1 MILVIGA
8 TGRTGQHIVDYLIA
22 HGQQVRVLVRPT
34 SNVPQRWS
42 GVERVTGDLDDV
54 ASLRHAMADVD
65 GVLVLSP
72 QDPALDRMEA
82 NAFAAAAA
90 AGVDHVVKMS
100 TTTPAPDSPIP
111 WWRAHWRSEQ
121 ALREAGPAWTI
132 LRPNGISFF
141 LLEHAR
147 PVREDGTFR
156 TAAGDGR
163 MALVDADD
171 VGAVAAVVFDEPARY
186 AGAVLDLT
194 GPEAVSYDD
203 VADILTSVTG
213 RRVTHVDIS
222 PDEGRELLLSYGMRD
237 WEAEGILAN
246 WLMTRD
252 GSGGFDRVTGEVER
266 ITGRRPRDV
275 AEFLANERDAFVRGA
290 AETT

>member
-1 MILVIGA
+1 MILVTGA
-8 TGRTGQHIVDYLIA
+8 TGRTGQHIVDHLLA
-22 HGQQVRVLVRPT
+22 RGQQVRILVRPT
-34 SNVPQRWS
+34 SDVPPRWHD
-42 GVERVTGDLDDV
+42 VERAVGDLGDA
-54 ASLRHAMADVD
+54 ASLRDAMAGVD
-65 GVLVLSP
+65 GLLVLSP

-82 NAFAAAAA
+82 DAFAAAAA
-90 AGVDHVVKMS
+90 AGVGHVVKMS
-100 TTTPAPDSPIP
+100 TTTPEPDSPIP

-147 PVREDGTFR
+147 PVREEGVFR

-171 VGAVAAVVFDEPARY
+171 VGAVAAAVFDEPARH

-194 GPEAVSYDD
+194 GPDAVSYGD

-213 RRVTHVDIS
+213 RRVTHEDIS
-222 PDEGRELLLSYGMRD
+222 PDDGRELLLSYGMRD

-266 ITGRRPRDV
+266 LTGHRPRDV
-275 AEFLANERDAFVRGA
+275 AVFLERERDAFMPA
-290 AETT
+290 T